1 VAAGFDPDA
10 FWKQTPRSFVT
21 IMQGAARAAKREHD
35 EGTARAWLT
44 ANFSAAAQCGKL
56 KCLSSYVKVERKR
69 QSTDEMLA
77 VLRSIAGSG
86 TPLNIRKL
94 N

>member
-1 VAAGFDPDA
+1 
-10 FWKQTPRSFVT
+10 
-21 IMQGAARAAKREHD
+21 MQGYARAAKRRHD
-35 EGTARAWLT
+35 EQTALAWLT

-56 KCLSSYVKVERKR
+56 KALSNYVTVAKPKR

-77 VLRSIAGSG
+77 TLRSFSDRAK
-86 TPLNIRKL
+86 LNIRKL